1 MGHRQSVHLAG
12 FQIAHPKIEQGY
24 AVLSAC
30 KFSASFLPTTTLL
43 QISHNIFMLSSPP
56 ITVPSKSSTIVI
68 MSFFQ
73 RRPSSMLSGS
83 SDVPLRSY
91 AAVHKKGDIFS
102 YFRYLWQ
109 TPPLVCNRALSITM
123 GVVCRAQRYT
133 NSVWVSLES
142 QVHGAGGC
150 F

>member
-1 MGHRQSVHLAG
+1 
-12 FQIAHPKIEQGY
+12 
-24 AVLSAC
+24 
-30 KFSASFLPTTTLL
+30 LPTTTLL

-102 YFRYLWQ
+102 YLRYLWQ
-109 TPPLVCNRALSITM
+109 TPPLVYNRALSSTM
-123 GVVCRAQRYT
+123 GVVCRA
-133 NSVWVSLES
+133 
-142 QVHGAGGC
+142 
-150 F
+150 